1 MTKIC
6 DIPHPIL
13 DLTKNSKPNLRP
25 DPHIKILF
33 HTCIIISSIVQ
44 TNKYILDYRKHNL
57 WRAFVDFLFDNDEKV
72 ASS

>member
-6 DIPHPIL
+6 DIPYPIY
-13 DLTKNSKPNLRP
+13 DLTKNWKPNLRP
-25 DPHIKILF
+25 DLHIKILF
-33 HTCIIISSIVQ
+33 QTCIIISSIVQ

-57 WRAFVDFLFDNDEKV
+57 RRAIVDFLFDNDEKV